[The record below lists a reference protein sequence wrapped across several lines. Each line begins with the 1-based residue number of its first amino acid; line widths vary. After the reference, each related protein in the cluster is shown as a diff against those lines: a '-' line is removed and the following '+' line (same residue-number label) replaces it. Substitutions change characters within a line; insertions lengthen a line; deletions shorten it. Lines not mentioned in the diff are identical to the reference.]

1 LDGDLNSQSL
11 ELADQPSLLCLRV
24 PKALEVVG
32 AEVHVVDLAG
42 ENVPVTVLNRAPGPL
57 LARWHPELGHYESM
71 RPAGVSPLEHE
82 RNWDKAKELGKL
94 RVAGKDYEVA
104 DGDVL
109 EIRFN
114 V

>member
-42 ENVPVTVLNRAPGPL
+42 EDA
-57 LARWHPELGHYESM
+57 A
-71 RPAGVSPLEHE
+71 AVSPDLTVSLAS
-82 RNWDKAKELGKL
+82 W
-94 RVAGKDYEVA
+94 
-104 DGDVL
+104 
-109 EIRFN
+109 
-114 V
+114 